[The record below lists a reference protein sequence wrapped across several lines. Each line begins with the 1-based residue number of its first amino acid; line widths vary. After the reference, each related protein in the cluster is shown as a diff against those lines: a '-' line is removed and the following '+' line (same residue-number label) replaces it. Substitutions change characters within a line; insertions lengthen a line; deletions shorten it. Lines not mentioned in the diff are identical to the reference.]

1 MNDKELEEYI
11 KTINP
16 DFTSYIEKGTI
27 EMKQEYYNL
36 LEERMARLI
45 NENQELK
52 REKEK
57 LIIENNLIKSL
68 LANNNN
74 YTYGIR

>member
-1 MNDKELEEYI
+1 MNNSELEKYLQEI
-11 KTINP
+11 EPN
-16 DFTSYIEKGTI
+16 FTSYIEKGTI
-27 EMKQEYYNL
+27 EMSQEYYNL

-52 REKEK
+52 KEKDK
-57 LIIENNLIKSL
+57 LIIENNLMKSL
-68 LANNNN
+68 LSNNNN

>member
-1 MNDKELEEYI
+1 MSDRELEEYI

-16 DFTSYIEKGTI
+16 DFTSYVEKGTI

-45 NENQELK
+45 NKNEDFKKQI
-52 REKEK
+52 EK
-57 LIIENNLIKSL
+57 LEIENNLMKYL

>member
-1 MNDKELEEYI
+1 MNNSELERYLQEI
-11 KTINP
+11 EPN
-16 DFTSYIEKGTI
+16 FTSYIEKGTI
-27 EMKQEYYNL
+27 EMSQEYYNL

-52 REKEK
+52 KEKEK
-57 LIIENNLIKSL
+57 LIIENNLMKSL
-68 LANNNN
+68 LSNNNN